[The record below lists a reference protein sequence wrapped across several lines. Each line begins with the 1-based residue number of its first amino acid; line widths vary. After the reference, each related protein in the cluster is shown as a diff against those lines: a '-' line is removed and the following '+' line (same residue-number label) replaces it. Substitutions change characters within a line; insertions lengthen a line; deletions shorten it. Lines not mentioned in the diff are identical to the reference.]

1 MLLKWI
7 FIFAFILEKR
17 WKYRSTDNIFVMQ
30 VWYLKP
36 DDAMDIA
43 NHPDNMSLASTIS
56 SVGDEHL
63 VFKVI
68 NVVSEMREA
77 QAWLYHIYNY
87 QVIMYVSKYV

>member
-1 MLLKWI
+1 
-7 FIFAFILEKR
+7 
-17 WKYRSTDNIFVMQ
+17 MQ

-68 NVVSEMREA
+68 NVLPEMCEA
-77 QAWLYHIYNY
+77 KA
-87 QVIMYVSKYV
+87 